1 MGNAVTNET
10 QWILGAVAGG
20 SVTVIS
26 AAVTIVVAA
35 VRIGRAVGKFEVAAK
50 TLDKLE
56 DVAARVPVIESRL
69 AMQENIMG
77 RAVSDIK
84 SLLQAEGHIRGRLD
98 SINDASG
105 VGEE

>member
-1 MGNAVTNET
+1 MTSET

-20 SVTVIS
+20 SVTIIS
-26 AAVTIVVAA
+26 AAVTIVDAA

-56 DVAARVPVIESRL
+56 DVVARVPVIETRL
-69 AMQENIMG
+69 DMHENIMS

-84 SLLQAEGHIRGRLD
+84 SLLKAEGHIRGRLD
-98 SINDASG
+98 SINDANG
-105 VGEE
+105 IGEE